1 MATQQNSGDQSK
13 ERLQEIYARI
23 KEFEQK
29 AKELRHE
36 LDEELNGLKEKDSQL
51 YRQFEDL
58 KNSSSAAFYDIRQ
71 GLEKA
76 ADVLHE
82 AIKKATYHFK

>member
-58 KNSSSAAFYDIRQ
+58 KNSSSAAFHDIRQ